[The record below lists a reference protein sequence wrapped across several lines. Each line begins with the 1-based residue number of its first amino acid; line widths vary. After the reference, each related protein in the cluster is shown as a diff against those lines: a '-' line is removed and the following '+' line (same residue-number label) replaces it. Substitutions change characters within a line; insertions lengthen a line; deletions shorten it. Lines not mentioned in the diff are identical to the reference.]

1 MPKDGLCE
9 VRSDSAKRQR
19 AHFTDWMPFK
29 EEEEEEEEG
38 EGLQSQAES
47 RLSLGRKKIFRVKG
61 VPSLEITAH
70 MI

>member
-38 EGLQSQAES
+38 LQSQAES
-47 RLSLGRKKIFRVKG
+47 RLSLGRKKYFVLRV
-61 VPSLEITAH
+61 SHL
-70 MI
+70 